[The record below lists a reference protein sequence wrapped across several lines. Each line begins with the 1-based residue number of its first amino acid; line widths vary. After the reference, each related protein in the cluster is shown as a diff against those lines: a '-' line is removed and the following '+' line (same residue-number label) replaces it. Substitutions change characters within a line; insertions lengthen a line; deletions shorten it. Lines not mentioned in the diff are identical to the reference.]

1 MHVIKSLRLFA
12 TTIYKPFMLGKIYTR
27 LGSVHVVWVL
37 GLVSVQ
43 ELFSAQMLESEAGTV
58 ALAKKLGSV
67 HVVWLLGQVLVQ
79 ELFSAQ
85 MLESEAETVALAKK
99 KDAT

>member
-1 MHVIKSLRLFA
+1 MCDSLGFNYTCRLFSLDA
-12 TTIYKPFMLGKIYTR
+12 MDDHTRQVYCWIGKNMWSSWTSLQSII
-27 LGSVHVVWVL
+27 
-37 GLVSVQ
+37 
-43 ELFSAQMLESEAGTV
+43 AGTV

-79 ELFSAQ
+79 ELFSTQ
-85 MLESEAETVALAKK
+85 MLESEVETVAPAKE